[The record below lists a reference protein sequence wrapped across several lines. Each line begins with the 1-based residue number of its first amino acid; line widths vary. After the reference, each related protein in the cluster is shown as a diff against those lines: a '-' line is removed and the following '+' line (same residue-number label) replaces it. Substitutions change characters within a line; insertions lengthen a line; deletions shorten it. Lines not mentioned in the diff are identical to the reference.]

1 MLPLNPVGN
10 SITKAVQMAAS
21 KIETGLV
28 KATAFGDKE
37 KGRENLKS
45 GLVQALANIEGLG
58 HPLELHLVTTLSIS
72 EIDILLTR
80 AKARVGR
87 VTSLKPVNIISPLPE
102 HHRPAETVLVS
113 NVFTRKFFSDEL
125 DLEALLRSALLCQPG
140 DLPHLTL
147 YFSEDER
154 LSLDLQL
161 RCVVRAPPRPK
172 TRKHKPQVSTFG
184 PRDLDVEG
192 TVSTSGLCINDLC
205 NIVML
210 TSSESDLF

>member
-21 KIETGLV
+21 KIEGGLV
-28 KATAFGDKE
+28 KSTAFGDKE

-45 GLVQALANIEGLG
+45 ALVQALANLQGLD

-72 EIDILLTR
+72 EVDILLTR

-87 VTSLKPVNIISPLPE
+87 VTRLKPVNIISPLPE

-125 DLEALLRSALLCQPG
+125 DLEALLRSSLLCQPG

-147 YFSEDER
+147 HFSDTER

-161 RCVVRAPPRPK
+161 RCVVRARPRPK
-172 TRKHKPQVSTFG
+172 TRKRKPQVSTFG
-184 PRDLDVEG
+184 PQDLDVEG
-192 TVSTSGLCINDLC
+192 TVLTSGQRIM
-205 NIVML
+205 IY
-210 TSSESDLF
+210 